1 MGKEIR
7 YITNFFILI
16 IVCITLLIGCSL
28 AWDIYKEN
36 QTSYELAK
44 GEAFGSY
51 NKDLVFRKWASI
63 HGGIYVPISDSIQ
76 PNPYLNFLDEQN
88 VTTTTGKE
96 LTLINPSYMTRL
108 VFKLGEQQ
116 YGQKGHITSL
126 DPINS
131 ENKADE
137 WETKALKLFEEGK
150 TEYSSIEN
158 INNKEYLRLMIP
170 MVVENSCLK
179 CHYNQGYKLG
189 DIRGGISVSIP
200 TNKYNSVVQTKIES
214 MIFTHLISYIV
225 VLFFSAL
232 GYRRILIEMK
242 KRNIAQKKTVKN
254 EALLLQQNKELILT
268 KRKAVESDRLKTIF
282 LQNINH
288 EIRTPMNAIM
298 GFSALLPEQFSDKE
312 CIEKYSKIIMQRC
325 NDLLSIVN
333 DIMDISQIET
343 EQIHFNIEECNLN
356 TTLVEIRALFRKE
369 QVRQKK
375 QHINLI
381 LTSSTTK
388 NKTFITDKEKL
399 KQIAANLISNALKFT
414 DRGEI
419 NITLKIDDH
428 KNIILQVSDTGI
440 GIPTSEFKN
449 IFERFTQ
456 VEQDENRVFSGT
468 GLGLS
473 IVKGLT
479 NSLSGII
486 HLDSELGKGSTFTI
500 TLPQNSNHNN
510 TNSNSGSKQTK
521 QVYNFSGKNILIV
534 EDDEPNA
541 QYLKEIFNKTSAK
554 IIHTGKGEDAVQIAL
569 SHCIDVVLMDIRL
582 PDISGYQATRQIR
595 KNDQDVLIIAQT
607 AHASSQDKKQAFDS
621 GCNVYLCKPVKAKKL
636 LELVNEHL
644 SAAVVI

>member
-414 DRGEI
+414 NRGEI

-554 IIHTGKGEDAVQIAL
+554 IIHTCKGEDAVQIAL

>member
-16 IVCITLLIGCSL
+16 IVCIALLIGCSL

-51 NKDLVFRKWASI
+51 NKDLVFRKWASM
-63 HGGIYVPISDSIQ
+63 HSGIYVPISNSIQ
-76 PNPYLNFLDEQN
+76 PTPYLNFLDEQN

-108 VFKLGEQQ
+108 VLKLGEQQ

-137 WETKALKLFEEGK
+137 WETKALKLFEKGK

-200 TNKYNSVVQTKIES
+200 MKKYNSVVQTKIES

-242 KRNIAQKKTVKN
+242 KRNIAQKKTIKN

-298 GFSALLPEQFSDKE
+298 GFSSLLTEQFNDKE

-356 TTLVEIRALFRKE
+356 TTLVEIQILFREE

-375 QHINLI
+375 QNINLI
-381 LTSSTTK
+381 LTSSTTN

-414 DRGEI
+414 DHGEI
-419 NITLKIDDH
+419 NIILKIDDH

-479 NSLSGII
+479 NSLSGTI

-607 AHASSQDKKQAFDS
+607 AYTSSQDKKQAFDS
-621 GCNVYLCKPVKAKKL
+621 GCNEYLCKPIKAKKL
-636 LELVNEHL
+636 LELVNKHL
-644 SAAVVI
+644 SEAVVI

>member
-456 VEQDENRVFSGT
+456 VEQDENRVFSGI

>member
-1 MGKEIR
+1 MGKEIK

-51 NKDLVFRKWASI
+51 NKDLVFRRWASM
-63 HGGIYVPISDSIQ
+63 HGGIYVPVSNSIQ
-76 PNPYLNFLDEQN
+76 PNPYLNFLEEQN

-150 TEYSSIEN
+150 AEYSSIEN
-158 INNKEYLRLMIP
+158 INNKEYLRLMLP
-170 MVVENSCLK
+170 MIVENSCLK

-189 DIRGGISVSIP
+189 DIRGGISVSMP
-200 TNKYNSVVQTKIES
+200 MNKYNSVVHTKIES
-214 MIFTHLISYIV
+214 MIFTHLISYLV

-232 GYRRILIEMK
+232 AYRRILIEMK
-242 KRNIAQKKTVKN
+242 KRNAAQKKTVKN

-268 KRKAVESDRLKTIF
+268 KRKAVESDRLKTVF

-298 GFSALLPEQFSDKE
+298 GFSSLLTEQFNDKK

-343 EQIHFNIEECNLN
+343 EQILFNIEECNLN
-356 TTLVEIRALFRKE
+356 TTLVEIQTLFREE
-369 QVRQKK
+369 QVHQEK

-381 LTSSTTK
+381 LTNSTTES
-388 NKTFITDKEKL
+388 KTFITDKEKL
-399 KQIAANLISNALKFT
+399 KQIAAHLISNALKFT
-414 DRGEI
+414 DHGEI
-419 NITLKIDDH
+419 NIVLKIDDN
-428 KNIILQVSDTGI
+428 KNIILQVSDTGV

-456 VEQDENRVFSGT
+456 VEQDEKRIFSGT

-473 IVKGLT
+473 IVQGLT
-479 NSLSGII
+479 NSLSGAI
-486 HLDSELGKGSTFTI
+486 HLNSELGKGSTFTI
-500 TLPQNSNHNN
+500 TLPQHLNHNN
-510 TNSNSGSKQTK
+510 TNSNSGSKHPK

-554 IIHTGKGEDAVQIAL
+554 IIHTGKGEDAAQIAL

-595 KNDQDVLIIAQT
+595 KNDKDVLIIAQT
-607 AHASSQDKKQAFDS
+607 AYTSIQDKKQAFDS
-621 GCNVYLCKPVKAKKL
+621 GCNEYLCKPIKAKKL
-636 LELVNEHL
+636 LELVNKHL
-644 SAAVVI
+644 SEAVVI